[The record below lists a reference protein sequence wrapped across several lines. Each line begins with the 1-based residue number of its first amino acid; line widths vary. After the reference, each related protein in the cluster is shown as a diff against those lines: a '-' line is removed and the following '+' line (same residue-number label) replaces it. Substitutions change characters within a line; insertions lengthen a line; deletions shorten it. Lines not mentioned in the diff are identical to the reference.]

1 MSRPVK
7 ASRGYHSPHRQEQAA
22 ATKRRILD
30 AAHLLFREQGY
41 PATTMSEIAAT
52 AGVSGKTVYLAF
64 ETKSRLLRAL
74 WDLLLKGDQDD
85 AGVAE
90 RPWYR
95 AVLEEPDASRQ
106 LAMLA
111 EASCAVKGRIGGIF
125 RVIRTAAPT
134 DPDSG
139 ELWRLIQSDFH
150 ANQRAVV
157 ESLSR
162 KGALRSELDVDRA
175 TDILWMLNHP
185 DTWLLLVED
194 RGWSP
199 AEFEAWF
206 VDTSRHQLLRE
217 S

>member
-1 MSRPVK
+1 MSSSVK
-7 ASRGYHSPHRQEQAA
+7 PSRGYHSPHRQEQAA
-22 ATKRRILD
+22 ATRRRILD

-41 PATTMSEIAAT
+41 PATTMSEIAAA

-95 AVLEEPDASRQ
+95 AVLEESDASRQ
-106 LAMLA
+106 LTMLA
-111 EASCAVKGRIGGIF
+111 EASCAVKRRIGGIF

-150 ANQRAVV
+150 ANQRGVV

-162 KGALRSELDVDRA
+162 KGALRSEIDVDRA

-199 AEFEAWF
+199 SEFESWF

-217 S
+217 P